1 MRLTISLGMRLT
13 NRLGMRL
20 TASPSMRLTASLG
33 LRLTTYLRKGLT
45 NRLRKGPANRVYL
58 LDERRRPGQVVAEV
72 KQGVEGH
79 GDHPRDEHDDRL
91 VERLL

>member
-1 MRLTISLGMRLT
+1 MRLTISLGMRLI

-20 TASPSMRLTASLG
+20 TVSLRMRVTAC
-33 LRLTTYLRKGLT
+33 LRKGPA

-79 GDHPRDEHDDRL
+79 GDHPRDEHDNRL

>member
-13 NRLGMRL
+13 NRLRMRL
-20 TASPSMRLTASLG
+20 TVSLRMRVTAC
-33 LRLTTYLRKGLT
+33 LRKGPA